1 LQALE
6 KPIGPGD
13 REDVPPVQPPYNQ
26 FYWKIPQLELDM
38 QNQNE

>member
-1 LQALE
+1 MQ

-13 REDVPPVQPPYNQ
+13 RENVQPIQPPYHQ
-26 FYWKIPQLELDM
+26 LFWKIPQLELDM